1 MPKQE
6 SGKLEVDGRKQW
18 IVAVQ
23 FKYSVKVRI
32 RWWPCEG
39 RAVDGVKW
47 YSEGVRRVWPF
58 TR

>member
-23 FKYSVKVRI
+23 FKYSVKVKVV
-32 RWWPCEG
+32 
-39 RAVDGVKW
+39 AM
-47 YSEGVRRVWPF
+47 
-58 TR
+58 